1 MRLQWR
7 TVNQRTTM
15 QIMTKRA
22 YRMLLQTVITLLS
35 HFPIPVTMYITIT
48 VLRLTPPEPLIWHT
62 A

>member
-15 QIMTKRA
+15 QIMAKRA
-22 YRMLLQTVITLLS
+22 RRMFLQTVITLLNLC
-35 HFPIPVTMYITIT
+35 PIPVTTYITIM